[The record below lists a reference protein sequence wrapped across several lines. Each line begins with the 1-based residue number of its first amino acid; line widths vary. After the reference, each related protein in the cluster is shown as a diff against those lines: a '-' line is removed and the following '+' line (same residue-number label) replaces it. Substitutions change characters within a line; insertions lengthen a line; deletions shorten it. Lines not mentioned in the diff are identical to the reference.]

1 MIYSMSRSEARSRRR
16 PSAAGSSAGSS
27 RAGAKSTA
35 RPRSPTP
42 KRIAW
47 TPDRLWSAL
56 HSDDKRAPTTRGGS
70 PPPLGCGL
78 GSGLDPTDTAPA
90 NPRTRVS
97 RSPTGNAL
105 TLRCNGRRK
114 CARALHDTPPSTGP
128 KRATHAESGI
138 RHRADRPACDEYLLA
153 RLARERRRHLTADDS
168 G

>member
-1 MIYSMSRSEARSRRR
+1 MSRSEAGSRRR

-42 KRIAW
+42 KRI
-47 TPDRLWSAL
+47 
-56 HSDDKRAPTTRGGS
+56 
-70 PPPLGCGL
+70 
-78 GSGLDPTDTAPA
+78 APA

-138 RHRADRPACDEYLLA
+138 RHRADRPACDEDLSA
-153 RLARERRRHLTADDS
+153 RPARERLRHLTRQMTPVEKIPKSPIFQLKSRRYWREPGPDAAILPRTARCPTVTYAAPLK
-168 G
+168 